1 MLPDWCLIGFNQC
14 HSLSKPSHIRLG
26 DQDVQNGSNFFLG
39 LIWASLG
46 TRNGAKMEGQNDHA
60 KTFRTW
66 LVIFLLFLRH
76 IDIWYDYV
84 KVYGMTLD
92 KDRVN
97 RWWKTK
103 HLSIFPRHLSNPKP
117 DPFWRSIFLRWGS
130 SWKQRNANRQ
140 SPPPETRMTSGLG
153 LASMVLP
160 LGSKV
165 LRGMRHFGWGNPFP

>member
-1 MLPDWCLIGFNQC
+1 MVQSDNMTMWIYVSTTTSNCSNNSMRTITKKNKTRSLECQQYVSMLPDWCLIGFNQC
-14 HSLSKPSHIRLG
+14 QRLSKPSHIKTH
-26 DQDVQNGSNFFLG
+26 GSGRPKWCKN
-39 LIWASLG
+39 G

-103 HLSIFPRHLSNPKP
+103 HLSIFPCHLSNPKP

-130 SWKQRNANRQ
+130 S
-140 SPPPETRMTSGLG
+140 
-153 LASMVLP
+153 
-160 LGSKV
+160 SK
-165 LRGMRHFGWGNPFP
+165 